1 MRRVFLGVSL
11 LVLLC
16 AAAPALAQQGT
27 AQVGGKV
34 IDAQGG
40 AVPGVNIVITN
51 EDTGVVREVVSTAE
65 GGYFAAQMLP
75 GRYRVQ
81 ATLEGFKA
89 LDRRGVTLTVGQTTT
104 LDLTME
110 VGGLAETLTVTGE
123 APLVDV
129 TTAAVGGHISADE
142 LNELP
147 SANRNYMA
155 FVGNVPGTVFIPSA
169 EFLNDS
175 FQANGQPTAAN
186 NIVFDGANNTD
197 EQRGSNVGGQTR
209 AANES
214 IQEVQILTNQFD
226 AEWGRASGAV
236 INAVTKSG
244 TNEFTGSAFDFY
256 TSKAMTGRD
265 FFAKAQNDPK
275 PDVGKTEWG
284 FTIGGPIVRNKLH
297 FFGSVERL
305 SIQRNWSRIF
315 AARPELNF
323 TTSSEESAWNT
334 MWRIDH
340 QLSPKHT
347 WAFRWLREIA
357 PQFGRLDGQQET
369 LSSYGDETDLDQ
381 TLVGTLTSVLT
392 DSKVNTVRY
401 GLVLEDTV
409 HANPAWR
416 ALQPEYARCVPCPEG
431 AGAGIIE
438 SGPILDY
445 DSFDIQ
451 SNGTMDYSI
460 QKGHS
465 IDDTFSWFIPEAKG
479 RHDLKFGARYSR
491 IWLSNPAWGNLNGT
505 YQFRGTD
512 ATPFDPNNPRSYPE
526 RFTIRVPGALD
537 YEMVMH
543 VGEFFA
549 QDKWQI
555 KPGLTVSAGVR
566 YDLEAFPYDPV
577 VQGNPSIT
585 KYPVDKNNIAP
596 RLGLVWNP
604 DGESK
609 SVVRAGYGIFYD
621 RTLLGTVDNF
631 LTDLKYSTS
640 FTAMFPAGGADE
652 GPRNGRYPTDPM
664 LQVTQVSQLTAAQ
677 RAILNTLY
685 PPGSTVRNTGTVS
698 WDDPNRQ
705 QPYFHQISAGYEREV
720 LPGVSAS
727 VDYVRM
733 NGRDMFFNPNL
744 NIALGLNDVRGG
756 PRQNPGPD
764 PFGVLR
770 PSLAPGEAPYGSN
783 TVVRLITTE
792 YGYSDYD
799 ALNMSVEKRYSNN
812 YSVRFAYS
820 VGHSRGI
827 TAGQGDTPQLQT
839 LADLHLDEYDATA
852 NTDRTHNFVASGR
865 VEIPKTRG
873 VTLSGTL
880 RAMSG
885 TPFTIQDTTTDP
897 DRNRIDFWPLP
908 AGTYNPDPRAEPH
921 VMRDVESKGGRNGAR
936 GPGFVQ
942 LDMRLGYR
950 ARLGGRR
957 TLDIFG
963 EVFNV
968 LDRANFTNPG
978 GDRRLP
984 ADFLRLNALQGGTG
998 FPRQGQVG
1006 VRLGF

>member
-1 MRRVFLGVSL
+1 MRR
-11 LVLLC
+11 LVLGLYL
-16 AAAPALAQQGT
+16 ATLLTTAAPAAAQQGT
-27 AQVGGKV
+27 AQLGGRIV
-34 IDAQGG
+34 DAQGG
-40 AVPGVNIVITN
+40 ALPGVNITITN
-51 EDTGVVREVVSTAE
+51 EDTGIVREVVSTAE
-65 GGYFAAQMLP
+65 GSYFAAQMVP
-75 GRYRVQ
+75 GRYRIQ
-81 ATLEGFKA
+81 AKLEGFKA
-89 LDRRGVTLTVGQTTT
+89 LDRRGITLTVGQTTT
-104 LDLTME
+104 LDLPME
-110 VGGLAETLTVTGE
+110 VGGVAETLTVTGE

-129 TTAAVGGHISADE
+129 TTAAVGGHISAVE

-147 SANRNYMA
+147 AANRNYMA

-244 TNEFTGSAFDFY
+244 TNQFSGSAFNFY
-256 TSKAMTGRD
+256 TSKAMTNKD
-265 FFAKAQNDPK
+265 FFAKAQNNPK

-305 SIQRNWSRIF
+305 VIERNWSRIF

-323 TTSSEESAWNT
+323 STSSEESAWNT

-340 QLSPKHT
+340 QLSAKHT
-347 WAFRWLREIA
+347 WAFRWLRETA
-357 PQFGRLDGQQET
+357 PQFGRLENEQET
-369 LSSYGDETDLDQ
+369 LSSHNDETDKDQ

-392 DSKVNTVRY
+392 DTKVNTIRY

-409 HANPAWR
+409 HANSAWR
-416 ALQPEYARCVPCPEG
+416 ALKPEYARCVPCPDG

-445 DSFDIQ
+445 DSFNIQ
-451 SNGTMDYSI
+451 SNGTMDYSL

-465 IDDTFSWFIPEAKG
+465 IDNTFSWFIPEAKG

-491 IWLSNPAWGNLNGT
+491 IWLSNPNWGNLNGT

-512 ATPFDPNNPRSYPE
+512 ATPFDPNDPRSFPE
-526 RFTIRVPGALD
+526 RFNIRVPGALD
-537 YEMVMH
+537 YEMIMH
-543 VGEFFA
+543 VGELFA
-549 QDKWQI
+549 QDKWQMR
-555 KPGLTVSAGVR
+555 PGLTLSAGVR
-566 YDLEAFPYDPV
+566 YDLESFPYDTKP
-577 VQGNPSIT
+577 QGNPSVT
-585 KYPVDKNNIAP
+585 KAPVDKNNVAP
-596 RLGLVWNP
+596 RLGIVWNP
-604 DGESK
+604 DGENK

-631 LTDLKYSTS
+631 VTDLKYSNS
-640 FTAMFPAGGADE
+640 FTADFPASGPDL
-652 GPRNGRYPTDPM
+652 GPRNGRFPTEPM
-664 LQVTQVSQLTAAQ
+664 LQVTQVNQLTAAQ
-677 RAILNTLY
+677 RAILNSLY

-698 WDDPNRQ
+698 WDDPDRQ
-705 QPYFHQISAGYEREV
+705 QPYFHQVSVGYEREV
-720 LPGVSAS
+720 FRGVSAS

-764 PFGVLR
+764 PFGVLG
-770 PSLAPGEAPYGSN
+770 PSLAPGEAPYTPN
-783 TVVRLITTE
+783 TTVRLITTE

-799 ALNMSVEKRYSNN
+799 ALNISVEKRYSHN

-820 VGHSRGI
+820 LGHSRGI

-839 LADLHLDEYDATA
+839 LADLHLDEYHATA
-852 NTDRTHNFVASGR
+852 GTDRRHNFVMSGR
-865 VEIPKTRG
+865 LEIPKTHG

-880 RAMSG
+880 RAMTG

-908 AGTYNPDPRAEPH
+908 AGTYNPFPQAGQH
-921 VMRDVESKGGRNGAR
+921 VYTDVESKGGRNGAR
-936 GPGFVQ
+936 GPGFMQ

-950 ARLGGRR
+950 ARLGGQR

-968 LDRANFTNPG
+968 TDRANFTNPG

-984 ADFLRLNALQGGTG
+984 ADFLRLNQLQGGTG
-998 FPRQGQVG
+998 FPRQGQIG
-1006 VRLGF
+1006 LRLGF